1 MREEEIPIRE
11 LLNLC
16 LSSKDE
22 GLWQKFVRRTQPL
35 IANVIINTLRRWRE
49 PSPSL
54 VDDLIQE
61 TYLRLFAN
69 DCKALRGIRNEHE
82 NAIFGYLKVTASN
95 TTVDHFR
102 QAKNRVEEV
111 ELADPVV
118 PPSPDGFDRIQFER
132 LKDRIEECLKWH
144 SSAENYQRD
153 QVIFWLYYEQGYTA
167 KEISFLP
174 NTDLSVKGVESTL
187 LRVVRSVKDCLASSG
202 GAAKGQGS

>member
-1 MREEEIPIRE
+1 MPGEEIPIRE
-11 LLNLC
+11 LLHLC
-16 LSSKDE
+16 LGSEDQ
-22 GLWQKFVRRTQPL
+22 GLWQQFVRRTQPL

-54 VDDLIQE
+54 VDDLIQD
-61 TYLRLFAN
+61 TYIRLFAN
-69 DCKALRGIRNEHE
+69 DCKPLRGIRNEHE

-118 PPSPDGFDRIQFER
+118 PPSPDGLDRIQFER
-132 LKDRIEECLKWH
+132 LKDTIEECLKWH

-174 NTDLSVKGVESTL
+174 NADLSVKGVESTL
-187 LRVVRSVKDCLASSG
+187 
-202 GAAKGQGS
+202 